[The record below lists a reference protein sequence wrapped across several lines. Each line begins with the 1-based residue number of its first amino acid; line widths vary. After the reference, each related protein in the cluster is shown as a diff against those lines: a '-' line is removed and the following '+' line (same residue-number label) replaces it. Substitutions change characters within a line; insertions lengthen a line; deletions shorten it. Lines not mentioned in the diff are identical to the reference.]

1 MKKGK
6 KGIKKSTKVMIGVAG
21 AAVVCVGAIAAFGG
35 SDTEEVTPTV
45 DVVIAKI
52 GDVSQEVDASG
63 TVESNESK
71 TYFSPVNAKIEQ
83 MNFEMGDSVKK
94 GEQLLTFNVED
105 LEKEEQ
111 KADLNLRSG
120 ELNYENTMNKSQKAV
135 DKQAA
140 AAASV
145 DELQAMVDSQ
155 EAYVNDLRQ
164 QLSQVQIQSQ
174 LDAQAAAQ
182 QAQEDAQA
190 EAAASRGGRSGGV
203 PGADGAV

>member
-1 MKKGK
+1 
-6 KGIKKSTKVMIGVAG
+6 
-21 AAVVCVGAIAAFGG
+21 
-35 SDTEEVTPTV
+35 
-45 DVVIAKI
+45 
-52 GDVSQEVDASG
+52 
-63 TVESNESK
+63 
-71 TYFSPVNAKIEQ
+71 
-83 MNFEMGDSVKK
+83 
-94 GEQLLTFNVED
+94 
-105 LEKEEQ
+105 
-111 KADLNLRSG
+111 
-120 ELNYENTMNKSQKAV
+120 MNKSQKAV

-190 EAAASRGGRSGGV
+190 EESAEPEKAPEERDPAEEE
-203 PGADGAV
+203 